1 MVTRIHS
8 AAIQFVTAF
17 WNRRGS
23 LRLRLIM
30 AAVVSSM
37 IAVAVAGTGI
47 VILANARIERRV
59 VTMLQGQLDQLTAH
73 FDLVD
78 GEPQVTADLADPRF
92 DKPFSGLYWQVSE
105 DGQPKIRSRS
115 LWDQVLKTSGV
126 AIETA
131 EGSGFQVPGPRDQ
144 LLIVVSRDVTI
155 GHQPARSFVL
165 EVAVDR
171 SNVDQIIQDYAIET
185 ASFLGALVIFLAAAS
200 WIQVAVGLRPLD
212 GLREMVFAVRGGR
225 SERLA
230 GTFPDEVIPLV
241 EELNALIDAQ
251 TQTIERARARAG
263 DLAHGLKTPLAVISS
278 ETRQMRENGQHASA
292 DVIEAE
298 IETMSRFIERQL
310 ARARIMSLQRHGRR
324 IEMNTLVKRL
334 VRTMRRLPRGTE
346 VDFEIDV
353 PGGIGVDLQSED
365 ADEIFGNLLDNARK
379 FATSHVMITVRQE
392 DKLVHIQVADDGP
405 GVPEGRRESVLL
417 RGQRL
422 DETIQGSGLGLSIV
436 DDLVSSYRGKLR
448 LDETPGGGLTVDVFL
463 PASTEATATA

>member
-1 MVTRIHS
+1 MVTRIHT
-8 AAIQFVTAF
+8 AAIRFVTAF

-59 VTMLQGQLDQLTAH
+59 VMMLQGQLDQLTAH

-105 DGQPKIRSRS
+105 EAKPKIRSRS
-115 LWDQVLKTSGV
+115 LWDQVLKTSGTV
-126 AIETA
+126 IETGQ
-131 EGSGFQVPGPRDQ
+131 GSGFQVPGPRDQ
-144 LLIVVSRDVTI
+144 MLIVVSREVTI
-155 GHQPARSFVL
+155 GHNPARRFLL

-171 SNVDQIIQDYAIET
+171 SNVDQVVQDYAIET
-185 ASFLGALVIFLAAAS
+185 ASFLGALVVFLAVAS

-212 GLREMVFAVRGGR
+212 SLREMVFAVRGGR
-225 SERLA
+225 AERLA

-292 DVIEAE
+292 DVIDAE

-324 IEMNTLVKRL
+324 IEMNALVKRL

-379 FATSHVMITVRQE
+379 FATSHVMITVRQ
-392 DKLVHIQVADDGP
+392 DGNLVHIQVADDGP

-422 DETIQGSGLGLSIV
+422 DETVQGSGLGLSIV
-436 DDLVSSYRGKLR
+436 DDLVTSYRGKLR

-463 PASTEATATA
+463 PASDEPATTL